1 MKRVTVRAGFGIAL
15 LVLAAGCASVDGI
28 VSDAIGSAVTGTTE
42 RALERSMSQWTDQMA
57 FQMTYMQ
64 VFFLG
69 GYGAGFDDFEEG
81 QGATWEIT
89 STDGEEDSTFIGERA
104 LLRRN
109 GDGTSWWYLRF
120 DSEEEDEEFEYEV
133 LIDEEYDALEIY
145 LKDPETGEVRHRVF
159 EQEPEGAEE
168 AAAEDPEATGADEEW
183 EEPTYDDGEVVFD
196 EDMSEYRRER
206 VTVTVRAGTY
216 ETDLLVYEYTD
227 EETGDSVEYR
237 WWTTDE
243 VPGDVVLYEWENTTE
258 AESGMLRGE
267 LIRVRSGY
275 MTKFGAF

>member
-1 MKRVTVRAGFGIAL
+1 MKRTTVRVGLGIAL
-15 LVLAAGCASVDGI
+15 VVLAAGCTSVDGV
-28 VSDAIGSAVTGTTE
+28 VSDALGAAVTGTTE
-42 RALERSMSQWTDQMA
+42 QALERSVSRWTDQTA

-89 STDGEEDSTFIGERA
+89 STDGEEDSSFIGERA

-109 GDGTSWWYLRF
+109 EDGTSWWYLRF
-120 DSEEEDEEFEYEV
+120 DSQEEEDEEFEYEV
-133 LIDEEYDALEIY
+133 LVDEEYTALEIY
-145 LKDPETGEVRHRVF
+145 LEDPETGEIRHREF
-159 EQEPEGAEE
+159 EQDPEGAD
-168 AAAEDPEATGADEEW
+168 AADGDEEW
-183 EEPTYDDGEVVFD
+183 EEPTYDDEEILFD

-206 VTVTVRAGTY
+206 VTVTVEAGTY
-216 ETDLLVYEYTD
+216 ETDLLVYEYSE

-237 WWTTDE
+237 WWTTEE
-243 VPGDVVLYEWENTTE
+243 VPGDVVLYEWEDTAE

-267 LIRVRSGY
+267 LIEVRSGY
-275 MTKFGAF
+275 TTKFGAY

>member
-1 MKRVTVRAGFGIAL
+1 MKRVAVRVALGIAL
-15 LVLAAGCASVDGI
+15 VVLATGCALVDGI
-28 VSDAIGSAVTGTTE
+28 VSDAFGAAVTGTTE

-81 QGATWEIT
+81 QGTAWEIT
-89 STDGEEDSTFIGERA
+89 STDGEEDSSFIGERA

-120 DSEEEDEEFEYEV
+120 NSQEEDEEFEYEV

-145 LKDPETGEVRHRVF
+145 LKDPETGEIRHRVF
-159 EQEPEGAEE
+159 EQDPEGADE
-168 AAAEDPEATGADEEW
+168 AAAEDPEAGDADEEW
-183 EEPTYDDGEVVFD
+183 EEPTYDDE
-196 EDMSEYRRER
+196 
-206 VTVTVRAGTY
+206 
-216 ETDLLVYEYTD
+216 ETD
-227 EETGDSVEYR
+227 DSVEYR

-267 LIRVRSGY
+267 LIWVRSGY
-275 MTKFGAF
+275 TTKFGAF